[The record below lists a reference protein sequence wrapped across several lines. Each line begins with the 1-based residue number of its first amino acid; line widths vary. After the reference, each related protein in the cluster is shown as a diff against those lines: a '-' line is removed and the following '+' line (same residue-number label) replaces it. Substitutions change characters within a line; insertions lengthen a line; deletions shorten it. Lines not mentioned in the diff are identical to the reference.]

1 MRNRRLL
8 LAMMSF
14 VCTPVLSARG
24 QGASALKL
32 VQKIPMPNVQD
43 RLDHLGVDV
52 PGKRL
57 FIAALGLLY
66 APTTGKK
73 MQKKVSDVTDKVID
87 KVDEF
92 QQTVRKFANA

>member
-1 MRNRRLL
+1 MFERK
-8 LAMMSF
+8 STF
-14 VCTPVLSARG
+14 KSY
-24 QGASALKL
+24 
-32 VQKIPMPNVQD
+32 
-43 RLDHLGVDV
+43 
-52 PGKRL
+52 L
-57 FIAALGLLY
+57 FTFAAGIVAGAALGLLY